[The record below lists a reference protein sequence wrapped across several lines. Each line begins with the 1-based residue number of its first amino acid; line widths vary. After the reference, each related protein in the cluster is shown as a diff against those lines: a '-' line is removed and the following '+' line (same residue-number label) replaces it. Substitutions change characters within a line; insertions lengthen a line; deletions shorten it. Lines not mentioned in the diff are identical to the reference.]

1 MRLRKLYS
9 IRRGIALVVLLA
21 VLPALFI
28 IWQTGLQ
35 QREAAEAGARSRA
48 LNLAVSLAELQERT
62 TESTRTLLA
71 TLARVPEV
79 EAFDHEAMS
88 ALFARLLSE
97 NPLYVNIVATDTTG
111 DIVAAGTPFV
121 GINLADRKH
130 FQDAIRSK
138 DFAAGEFIVSRTASE
153 AAFPFSL
160 PLIDANGEARGVLI
174 VALRLASFAESVQ
187 RLNVADNV
195 VLGVLDGKG
204 IRLFYWPP
212 TATNPPG
219 QPIRGEVWQAI
230 SSGGAEGLTV
240 QEGSD
245 GVRRI
250 YAWRKLRLSH
260 LDEPYMHIV
269 VGVPEAEAYA
279 EAAALTRRNLL
290 LVGLAALLAL
300 ALAWVGGGAIVAR
313 RIERISE
320 TAQRIA
326 RGDFDA
332 RTGLGDL
339 GGELE
344 GLARSF
350 DSMAESLARRR
361 DEQAAAEETIRAS
374 LAEKEMLLREIH
386 HRVKNNMQVVMSL
399 ISLQQAEVGA
409 EGADAMRRMHARVRA
424 MALVHERLYMSRN
437 LGEIE
442 MRDYLPTL
450 VQQIAASYR
459 AEAGN
464 VEVAAETESM
474 RFPLD
479 TAIPFGLLVNELV
492 TNALKH
498 AFVASGKGRVRIL
511 LARRGKEAEL
521 LVEDDGKGLPEGFDA
536 RGATSLGMQLVFG
549 LVSQLGGRLDI
560 GNRGARGASFKVLFP
575 LDSDSEEHSGA

>member
-1 MRLRKLYS
+1 M
-9 IRRGIALVVLLA
+9 
-21 VLPALFI
+21 LF
-28 IWQTGLQ
+28 
-35 QREAAEAGARSRA
+35 RS
-48 LNLAVSLAELQERT
+48 
-62 TESTRTLLA
+62 
-71 TLARVPEV
+71 PEV
-79 EAFDHEAMS
+79 EAFDHEAMN

-97 NPLYVNIVATDTTG
+97 NPLYLNISTVDATG
-111 DIVAAGTPFV
+111 DVVASGVPSARF
-121 GINLADRKH
+121 NLADRKH
-130 FQDAIRSK
+130 FQDPIRTNAFS
-138 DFAAGEFIVSRTASE
+138 AGEFIVSRTAIDPG
-153 AAFPFSL
+153 FPFSR
-160 PLIDANGEARGVLI
+160 PLFDSKGDVSGVLI
-174 VALRLASFAESVQ
+174 AILRLDSFAAIAQ
-187 RLNVADNV
+187 RMSIGENV

-212 TATNPPG
+212 TETNPPG
-219 QPIRGEVWQAI
+219 RSIRGEVWQAI
-230 SSGGAEGLTV
+230 TDGGDEGLTV

-250 YAWRKLRLSH
+250 YAWRKLSLSPQ
-260 LDEPYMHIV
+260 DEPYMHIV

-279 EAAALTRRNLL
+279 EASAITRRNLL
-290 LVGLAALLAL
+290 MVALAAFMAFGLAWA
-300 ALAWVGGGAIVAR
+300 GGGAIVAR

-320 TAQRIA
+320 AAQRIA
-326 RGDFDA
+326 QGDLDA

-350 DSMAESLARRR
+350 DAMAESLARRR

-399 ISLQQAEVGA
+399 ISLQQAEAGTG
-409 EGADAMRRMHARVRA
+409 GADAMRRMHARVRA
-424 MALVHERLYMSRN
+424 MALVHERLYMSKN
-437 LGEIE
+437 LGEVE
-442 MRDYLPTL
+442 MRDYLPAL

-464 VEVAAETESM
+464 VEVATEAEPM
-474 RFPLD
+474 LFPLD
-479 TAIPFGLLVNELV
+479 RAIPFGLLVNELV

-498 AFVASGKGRVRIL
+498 AFETSGRGRVRVR
-511 LARRGKEAEL
+511 LARQGGQAEL

-536 RGATSLGMQLVFG
+536 RGVKSLGMQLVLG

-560 GNRGARGASFKVLFP
+560 GERGGSGASFRVFFP
-575 LDSDSEEHSGA
+575 LDCESAEHSGA

>member
-28 IWQTGLQ
+28 IWRTGLQ
-35 QREAAEAGARSRA
+35 QREAAEAEARSRA

-71 TLARVPEV
+71 TLARVPDV

-250 YAWRKLRLSH
+250 YAWRKLRLSP

-350 DSMAESLARRR
+350 DAMAESLARRH

>member
-28 IWQTGLQ
+28 IWRTGVQ
-35 QREAAEAGARSRA
+35 QREAAEAEARNQA
-48 LNLAVSLAELQERT
+48 LNLALGLAELQERT
-62 TESTRTLLA
+62 TESTRMLLA

-79 EAFDHEAMS
+79 EAFDHEAMG
-88 ALFARLLSE
+88 ALFARLLRE
-97 NPLYVNIVATDTTG
+97 NPLYLNISTVDATG
-111 DIVAAGTPFV
+111 DVVASGVPSARF
-121 GINLADRKH
+121 NLSDRKH
-130 FQDAIRSK
+130 FQDPVRTRAFS
-138 DFAAGEFIVSRTASE
+138 AGEFIVSRTAIDPG
-153 AAFPFSL
+153 FPFSR
-160 PLIDANGEARGVLI
+160 PLFDSKGDVSGVLI
-174 VALRLASFAESVQ
+174 AILRLDSFAESVQ
-187 RLNVADNV
+187 RLNVTDNV

-212 TATNPPG
+212 SETNPPG
-219 QPIRGEVWQAI
+219 RPIRGEVWQAI
-230 SSGGAEGLTV
+230 SSGGTEGITV

-245 GVRRI
+245 DVRRI
-250 YAWRKLRLSH
+250 YAWRKLSLSPH
-260 LDEPYMHIV
+260 EEPYMHIV

-279 EAAALTRRNLL
+279 TAVALTRRNLL
-290 LVGLAALLAL
+290 LVCLAAVLAL
-300 ALAWVGGGAIVAR
+300 ALAWIGGGAIVAK

-399 ISLQQAEVGA
+399 ISLQQAEAGA
-409 EGADAMRRMHARVRA
+409 EGADVMRRMHARVRA
-424 MALVHERLYMSRN
+424 MALVHERLYMSKN

-442 MRDYLPTL
+442 MRDYLSTL
-450 VQQIAASYR
+450 VQQIAASYKI
-459 AEAGN
+459 EAGN
-464 VEVAAETESM
+464 VEVSAETEPM

-498 AFVASGKGRVRIL
+498 AFVASGKGKVRVL

-521 LVEDDGKGLPEGFDA
+521 LVEDDGKGLPEGFDM
-536 RGATSLGMQLVFG
+536 RGTTSLGMQLVLS
-549 LVSQLGGRLDI
+549 LVSQLGGKLDF
-560 GNRGARGASFKVLFP
+560 GNRDGSGASFRILFP
-575 LDSDSEEHSGA
+575 YNSNSAEPAKK